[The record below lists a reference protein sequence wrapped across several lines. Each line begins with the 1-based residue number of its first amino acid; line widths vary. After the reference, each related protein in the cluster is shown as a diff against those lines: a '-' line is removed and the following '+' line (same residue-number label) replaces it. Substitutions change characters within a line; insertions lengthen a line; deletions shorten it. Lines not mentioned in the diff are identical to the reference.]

1 MRAVVCCA
9 LCALGSAARA
19 DFIQITGVVAN
30 YDTQRDVVDIEVW
43 LDRPFDPALGEYVR
57 FSGHHNWY
65 PDFSSTRF
73 ELCNCHGRDVFDSF
87 RFALET
93 FDMPP
98 DRSGKLNE
106 QITMDIPVTMTERM
120 RDGEMR
126 TVVSTSLATDAI
138 RFADFTPADS
148 GRDEFAFSATVQSK
162 FNGRFSTDVVGGTST
177 INAPRLITSP
187 EPASVAIA
195 AIGVVLLCV
204 HLRRRPRSRLAL

>member
-1 MRAVVCCA
+1 MRVVLCCV
-9 LCALGSAARA
+9 LCTLGSVAHA
-19 DFIQITGVVAN
+19 DFIQITGVIAN
-30 YDTQRDVVDIEVW
+30 YDTMRNRVDIEVW

-65 PDFSSTRF
+65 PDFSSTQF
-73 ELCNCHGRDVFDSF
+73 QLCNCHGRNVFDSF

-106 QITMDIPVTMTERM
+106 QVTMDIPVTMTERM
-120 RDGEMR
+120 REGEMR
-126 TVVSTSLATDAI
+126 TVVSTSLSTDAI
-138 RFADFTPADS
+138 RFDDFTPADS

-162 FNGRFSTDVVGGTST
+162 FNGRFATDVVGGTST

-187 EPASVAIA
+187 EPSSVAIA
-195 AIGVVLLCV
+195 AIGVVLLYV
-204 HLRRRPRSRLAL
+204 HLKRRPCVRLIL